1 MRGHW
6 PNFENKLSEK
16 AIVGSACNPKKVSIG
31 ITLWL
36 LTARSHQMCG
46 RILVLGCVFLVGIM
60 QSGCIGL
67 IVNTPAECKNAIPFT
82 GVHDIFVWTKPAPK
96 KVTTKAEFLKD
107 WGNPDEIISTSE
119 NEETWIYKRKLWCG
133 VMPVFLLPVPFL
145 LPVCDGFDRI
155 EFQGNE
161 AKNLHTRHI
170 ATAGFVLIAGG
181 GGTGGSDPDCRFPL
195 HPNNGVDSD
204 AANPTEQVGPQ
215 PKERGD
221 SGQRIEKSLQP
232 NLKWDAFPGLG
243 EDVTYDLKIWR
254 AKTGWSQ
261 LQQGSIVYERQGI
274 TQPSHQIEVPLELS
288 THYLWA
294 VRAHFKLNDQIQ
306 ITPWSHEIAAG
317 APDEPKYYH
326 FWTPTSLEL
335 PQ

>member
-36 LTARSHQMCG
+36 LTDRSHQMCG

-133 VMPVFLLPVPFL
+133 VIPILMILPVPL
-145 LPVCDGFDRI
+145 ILPVCDGFDRI
-155 EFQGNE
+155 EFHGNE

-170 ATAGFVLIAGG
+170 VSSGFYNSSSGG
-181 GGTGGSDPDCRFPL
+181 DPACRFPL
-195 HPNNGVDSD
+195 PPNNGVGSD
-204 AANPTEQVGPQ
+204 ATKLSEQVMPQ

-232 NLKWDAFPGLG
+232 NLKWDAFTGFG

-254 AKTGWSQ
+254 ARPGWRQ
-261 LQQGSIVYERQGI
+261 VQQGSMVYERQGI
-274 TQPSHQIEVPLELS
+274 TQPSHQIEEPLELS

-294 VRAHFKLNDQIQ
+294 VRAHFQRDGQKLV
-306 ITPWSHEIAAG
+306 TPWSYKIAAG
-317 APDEPKYYH
+317 APDEPQYYH
-326 FWTPTSLEL
+326 FWTPASRAPSLFE
-335 PQ
+335 

>member
-1 MRGHW
+1 M
-6 PNFENKLSEK
+6 
-16 AIVGSACNPKKVSIG
+16 
-31 ITLWL
+31 
-36 LTARSHQMCG
+36 
-46 RILVLGCVFLVGIM
+46 
-60 QSGCIGL
+60 
-67 IVNTPAECKNAIPFT
+67 VNTTAECKNETPFPDI
-82 GVHDIFVWTKPAPK
+82 HDIFWSRSSSPQRVATKEA
-96 KVTTKAEFLKD
+96 FLKD

-119 NEETWIYKRKLWCG
+119 NEETWIYNRKLWCG
-133 VMPVFLLPVPFL
+133 VIPVFLLPVPL
-145 LPVCDGFDRI
+145 ILPVCDGFDRI
-155 EFQGNE
+155 EFYGNE
-161 AKNLHTRHI
+161 AKNLHTRHT
-170 ATAGFVLIAGG
+170 AMAGFVIAGAAA
-181 GGTGGSDPDCRFPL
+181 TGGSDPACRFPL
-195 HPNNGVDSD
+195 PANNGVDSD
-204 AANPTEQVGPQ
+204 ATKPIEQVVPQ
-215 PKERGD
+215 PKERVD

-243 EDVTYDLKIWR
+243 EDVTYDLTIWR

-294 VRAHFKLNDQIQ
+294 VRVHFKLNDQIQ

-317 APDEPKYYH
+317 APDEPRYYH